1 MKKQIFFLLGICI
14 VTINS
19 YGQNFA
25 LKSNLLYDV
34 TTTFNLGFEV
44 ALADQWTLDIS
55 GNYNPWAFSQY
66 ERITTDGEAQTIK
79 THDAKLKHFMIQPE
93 VRWWP
98 CEKFYGHFFGVHLH
112 YGIFNIG
119 GLTFL
124 PDGWG
129 DGWTGK
135 DGEVHKEGIQ
145 NKRFEGWLMGTGVSY
160 GYHWVVNDY
169 FSMEFTLGGGYTY
182 LSYDKY
188 SCTNCSSKEE
198 SNYMRYFGPT
208 KIGISAIFI
217 LK

>member
-1 MKKQIFFLLGICI
+1 MKKQLFLLGICI
-14 VTINS
+14 VSINGYS
-19 YGQNFA
+19 QNFA
-25 LKSNLLYDV
+25 LKSNLLYDA
-34 TTTFNLGFEV
+34 TTTFNLGVEF
-44 ALADQWTLDIS
+44 ALADRWTLDIS

-66 ERITTDGEAQTIK
+66 EKNASTGETAK

-93 VRWWP
+93 LRWWP
-98 CEKFYGHFFGVHLH
+98 CEKFYGHFFGVHAH

-135 DGEVHKEGIQ
+135 DGTQHKEGVQ
-145 NKRFEGWLMGTGVSY
+145 NKRFEGWLTGTGISY
-160 GYHWVVNDY
+160 GYHWILNDY
-169 FSMEFTLGGGYTY
+169 FSMEFTLGAGYAY

-188 SCTNCSSKEE
+188 PCSNCSPKEE
-198 SNYMRYFGPT
+198 SSYMHYLGPT